1 MQTQE
6 VNSAKYFLVEVPE
19 GTVNGGEG
27 REQRRVRQGC
37 GDFTY
42 FIKGLPH
49 RLLGTSKGRNA
60 VCSEASTCC
69 RFDPVADVSIVLH
82 DPACGHSA

>member
-1 MQTQE
+1 MKIKINLFRWEKFSIFTMQTQE

-42 FIKGLPH
+42 FIKVLPH
-49 RLLGTSKGRNA
+49 RLLGT
-60 VCSEASTCC
+60 
-69 RFDPVADVSIVLH
+69 
-82 DPACGHSA
+82 

>member
-49 RLLGTSKGRNA
+49 RLLGT
-60 VCSEASTCC
+60 
-69 RFDPVADVSIVLH
+69 
-82 DPACGHSA
+82 